1 MRRQMRREDQ
11 RAGDEAKV
19 RQGED
24 MRKATKRRGDK
35 TGGKIKQEEK
45 RRE

>member
-1 MRRQMRREDQ
+1 MRREEQ
-11 RAGDEAKV
+11 KAGDEEV

-35 TGGKIKQEEK
+35 TGGKSKQEK
-45 RRE
+45 MRRE